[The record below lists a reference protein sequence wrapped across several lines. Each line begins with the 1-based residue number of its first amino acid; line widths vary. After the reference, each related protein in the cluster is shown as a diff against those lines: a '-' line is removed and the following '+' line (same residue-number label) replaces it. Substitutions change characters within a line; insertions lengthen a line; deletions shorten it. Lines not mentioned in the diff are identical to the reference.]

1 MKNIKHV
8 KYLLFVVLILAI
20 GELYSQTTW
29 PHMVTSQDGTQIS
42 YEVYGQGEPTLV
54 FVHGWSCDSRYWR
67 NQASVFSQNNRI
79 VLIDLAGHGHSGI
92 TRQNYTMEAFGQD
105 VKAVVDAI
113 KSPKVILIG
122 HSMGGEV
129 IAQAALL
136 MPQRVKGLIGVD
148 TYDNIERKVTAEQRD
163 SFLAPMKKDFAS
175 NAKQFVNQMIV
186 PETDSILRNW
196 IVEDMSSAPPAIA
209 MSSIENL
216 FNESVQGTGP
226 ELFKNIKAPVVDIR
240 ADMWPSDP
248 EANRRHMQSFESIII
263 KGADHF
269 LMMAR
274 PKEFNSAL
282 KQTIKTMT
290 EE

>member
-1 MKNIKHV
+1 MKNI
-8 KYLLFVVLILAI
+8 KYLLFVVLIFAI
-20 GELYSQTTW
+20 GDLHSQTTW

-42 YEVYGQGEPTLV
+42 YEVYGKGEPTLV

-163 SFLAPMKKDFAS
+163 SFLAPMKQDFAT

-186 PETDSILRNW
+186 AETDSTLRNL
-196 IVEDMSSAPPAIA
+196 IVEDMSSAPPVIA

-216 FNESVQGTGP
+216 FNESVKGTGP